1 MCRLVGRNS
10 GTHAWG
16 TVVFAVWPCN
26 LNLTAC
32 FCFIKWNMQVWGWS
46 GIAQDYKGE
55 PKHLSEGSGEVW
67 AVKAKAASHT
77 APETG
82 LRSTA
87 GPTGQAER
95 LLPPFPILSD
105 LALCV

>member
-1 MCRLVGRNS
+1 MSGRQKPLGWGGVQAGWQNS

-32 FCFIKWNMQVWGWS
+32 FWFIKWNMQVWGWS

-67 AVKAKAASHT
+67 ALKAKAASHT
-77 APETG
+77 AP
-82 LRSTA
+82 
-87 GPTGQAER
+87 
-95 LLPPFPILSD
+95 
-105 LALCV
+105 